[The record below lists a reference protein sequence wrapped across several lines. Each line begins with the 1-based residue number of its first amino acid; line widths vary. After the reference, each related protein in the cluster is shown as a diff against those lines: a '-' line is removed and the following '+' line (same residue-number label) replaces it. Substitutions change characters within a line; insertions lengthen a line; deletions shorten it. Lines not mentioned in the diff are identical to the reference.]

1 MIHTLL
7 YEVPVLPQ
15 PATRLPSCVIR
26 QVSCKELY
34 SDDKFNELIKEYE
47 VECLVDGFPAA
58 DLQLNMY
65 RMMELGGN
73 FHLIAAYINDELV
86 GFVTMIVN
94 VLPHSGKLFGSVESY
109 FVGQNHRKHGPGLDL
124 LHAVEWLAK
133 QCGAVGLLVTAPKG
147 GKLAR
152 VMPRA
157 KYKQTHEVFFKGF
170 A

>member
-7 YEVPVLPQ
+7 CEVPVLPQ

-26 QVSCKELY
+26 QVTCKELY
-34 SDDKFNELIKEYE
+34 SDDKFNDLISEYE
-47 VECLVDGFPAA
+47 IESLVDGFPAA
-58 DLQLNMY
+58 DLQLGMY
-65 RMMELGGN
+65 RMMEIGGN

-86 GFVTMIVN
+86 GFLTLIVN
-94 VLPHSGKLFGSVESY
+94 VLPHSGKKFGTLESY
-109 FVGQNHRKHGPGLDL
+109 FVAQKHRRHGPGLDL
-124 LHAVEWLAK
+124 LRAAEWMAK
-133 QCGAVGLLVTAPKG
+133 ACGAIGLLVTAPKG

-157 KYKQTHEVFFKGF
+157 KYKHTHEVFFKGF